1 MPKIGRHEQIPN
13 LAVRRRFQVSQGH
26 ELRQRLRLVPVIAA
40 ALILVSGATVAIRYP
55 DHAAALLALNGLASL
70 ILLTFRPL
78 AGLASPRGIVG
89 LALLMPAVA
98 SGAMA
103 ATMAVDPATFA
114 TTMAALAIIPIG
126 VPLLLAWDA
135 QTNRRWAVAYGLAVG
150 LLALL
155 TGFGDLSVNQ
165 RLDVASLV
173 AMCCVVGVLAGNLLQ
188 DLRLRTIEQELEL
201 RRLNRVLHN
210 YATTDPLT
218 DLGNR
223 RQLDADVARVWA
235 AIHHGSAPCAV
246 VMLDLDHFK
255 RLNDERGHPAGD
267 ATLRSVAMELKRQVW
282 GKDSVYRIGGE
293 EFLVLLPE
301 TTLDGA
307 LHVAERIRAAIYDL
321 GLPSTGAADPEPL
334 TISGGVSVAGTP
346 LRSWEIVVAAADA
359 ALYAAK
365 EGGRNR
371 VFGPHG
377 ALLLAA

>member
-1 MPKIGRHEQIPN
+1 
-13 LAVRRRFQVSQGH
+13 
-26 ELRQRLRLVPVIAA
+26 
-40 ALILVSGATVAIRYP
+40 
-55 DHAAALLALNGLASL
+55 
-70 ILLTFRPL
+70 
-78 AGLASPRGIVG
+78 
-89 LALLMPAVA
+89 
-98 SGAMA
+98 MA

-135 QTNRRWAVAYGLAVG
+135 QTNRRWAVAYGLAIG
-150 LLALL
+150 LLSLL

-188 DLRLRTIEQELEL
+188 DLRPRTIEQELEL

-235 AIHHGSAPCAV
+235 AIYRGSAPCAV
-246 VMLDLDHFK
+246 VMLDLDRFK
-255 RLNDERGHPAGD
+255 RLNDERGHAAGD
-267 ATLRSVAMELKRQVW
+267 AALRSVAMELKRQVW
-282 GKDSVYRIGGE
+282 GKDSVYRVGGE

-307 LHVAERIRAAIYDL
+307 LHVAERIRAAIYEL
-321 GLPSTGAADPEPL
+321 GLSSTGAADPEPL
-334 TISGGVSVAGTP
+334 TISAGISVAGTP
-346 LRSWEIVVAAADA
+346 LRSWDIVVAAADA

-371 VFGPHG
+371 VFGPDG
-377 ALLLAA
+377 ALPLAA